1 MNTFQGKIL
10 IVDDHR
16 EMREILERIVTLGG
30 HRTLLAAS
38 ARQALVLAKAE
49 HPDLIIMD
57 LMLPDMDGIA
67 LTQMLHQHPD
77 LNAVPIIF
85 LSAQSDLDDKLR
97 AFEAGACDYLTK
109 PFMTREILARIAV
122 HLELYH
128 LRRSLMEAN
137 AQLAARL
144 ADLAQVNAELQ
155 ARNAELAE
163 ALSTIK
169 TLRGLLS
176 ICAWCGR
183 KIEDSPGHWVTLET
197 YVTQHTEAEFTHGI
211 CPDCLPRFLEQAKGC
226 TNGKDAAPTHP
237 PRHTDQTPTDSL
249 R

>member
-1 MNTFQGKIL
+1 MNTFRGKIL

-16 EMREILERIVTLGG
+16 EMRDILEHIVTLGG
-30 HRTLLAAS
+30 HQTLLAAN
-38 ARQALVLAKAE
+38 AQQALALAEAE
-49 HPDLIIMD
+49 HPDLILMD

-67 LTQMLHQHPD
+67 LTQVLHQHPE

-109 PFMTREILARIAV
+109 PFMAREILARIAI

-144 ADLAQVNAELQ
+144 VELARVNAELQ

-169 TLRGLLS
+169 TLRGLLP

-183 KIEDSPGHWVTLET
+183 KIEDTPGHWVNLET
-197 YVTQHTEAEFTHGI
+197 YITEHTDAEFTHGI
-211 CPDCLPRFLEQAKGC
+211 CPDCLPRFLEQAKRG
-226 TNGKDAAPTHP
+226 TNGKDAVPAHP
-237 PRHTDQTPTDSL
+237 PQHTGRTPTDSS